1 MKIVSDK
8 PLRIATTHGAVI
20 MLEPGVPREMSLEI
34 AVLALQEGAKEV
46 KKDTVKK
53 DTVKKDP
60 FSDTTTMSETVD
72 IVLEPKVEEGDRFKK
87 LVSVLLTIIEEGN
100 PDSFKT
106 DGTPKATV
114 VNKAFGSAV
123 LTDEREAAWQEAL
136 NSR

>member
-20 MLEPGVPREMSLEI
+20 LFEPGVPREMSLEI
-34 AVLALQEGAKEV
+34 AVLALQEGAKEI
-46 KKDTVKK
+46 KEND
-53 DTVKKDP
+53 VKKDP

-87 LVSVLLTIIEEGN
+87 LVSVLLTIMEEGN

-106 DGTPKATV
+106 NGTPKAAV
-114 VNKAFGSAV
+114 GNKAFGEAI